1 MVFQQVG
8 NFFQLVLGYVVTW
21 SIYNLQRRSSMD
33 NKASWV
39 KLSGS
44 INFNIRGL
52 WKENLLRSSEELADE
67 YIQCT
72 LVAEDSYS
80 YLDKQTYEFIPIS
93 EEDVKDIRR
102 IFIERVNRK
111 KEKYSEE
118 LKELKAK
125 IELDK
130 RNIKLAKVI
139 EFPLNFKK

>member
-1 MVFQQVG
+1 
-8 NFFQLVLGYVVTW
+8 
-21 SIYNLQRRSSMD
+21 MD
-33 NKASWV
+33 NKALWV

-111 KEKYSEE
+111 KW
-118 LKELKAK
+118 
-125 IELDK
+125 
-130 RNIKLAKVI
+130 
-139 EFPLNFKK
+139 P

>member
-1 MVFQQVG
+1 M
-8 NFFQLVLGYVVTW
+8 N
-21 SIYNLQRRSSMD
+21 
-33 NKASWV
+33 NKDLWK

-67 YIQCT
+67 YIEST
-72 LVAEDSYS
+72 LVDEDSYS

-93 EEDVKDIRR
+93 EEDVTEIRR
-102 IFIERVNRK
+102 VFIERVNRK

>member
-1 MVFQQVG
+1 
-8 NFFQLVLGYVVTW
+8 
-21 SIYNLQRRSSMD
+21 MD

-67 YIQCT
+67 YIEYT
-72 LVAEDSYS
+72 LVNEDSYS
-80 YLDKQTYEFIPIS
+80 YLDKQTYESIAIS
-93 EEDVKDIRR
+93 GEDVKEIRR

-118 LKELKAK
+118 LKTK

-130 RNIKLAKVI
+130 RNTELAKVI
-139 EFPLNFKK
+139 KFPLMNLKK